1 MFSNTSDRS
10 GFKMTKSALK
20 LKKRQEST
28 DRQSQARE
36 EVVEDHQAT
45 TTEESPES
53 EIWIDDHFQRVLKN
67 LVRSFI
73 EAENQLYGLQERIQ
87 RLESNKSNGKVPSGL
102 KIRCVTAKGRDTQLL
117 QEIFNITKEAE
128 LKLLDATIDSLKTEE
143 QQAKARCAE
152 EKNVF
157 TAIETWRNSFQSS
170 ASSLNTEADEYV
182 KSAKCF
188 ADSFYFECAATR
200 ASKRVAENIKK
211 ASKEAKRTEQMD
223 TQFTINEQSVRDMVQ
238 RAVRQEVSKLN
249 PASPPGNTAP
259 PPRKNSKS
267 RFRGLSRFLISGNE
281 KQRESGYQKT

>member
-1 MFSNTSDRS
+1 
-10 GFKMTKSALK
+10 MTKSALK

-36 EVVEDHQAT
+36 EVIEDHRT
-45 TTEESPES
+45 TTAEESSES
-53 EIWIDDHFQRVLKN
+53 EIWINDHFQRMLKN

-73 EAENQLYGLQERIQ
+73 EAENQLYGLQERKQ
-87 RLESNKSNGKVPSGL
+87 KLESNNSNGKVPSGL

-188 ADSFYFECAATR
+188 PDSFYFECATTR

-211 ASKEAKRTEQMD
+211 ASKDAKRTEQMD
-223 TQFTINEQSVRDMVQ
+223 TQFTINEQSVRNMVQ
-238 RAVRQEVSKLN
+238 HATGS
-249 PASPPGNTAP
+249 
-259 PPRKNSKS
+259 
-267 RFRGLSRFLISGNE
+267 F
-281 KQRESGYQKT
+281 